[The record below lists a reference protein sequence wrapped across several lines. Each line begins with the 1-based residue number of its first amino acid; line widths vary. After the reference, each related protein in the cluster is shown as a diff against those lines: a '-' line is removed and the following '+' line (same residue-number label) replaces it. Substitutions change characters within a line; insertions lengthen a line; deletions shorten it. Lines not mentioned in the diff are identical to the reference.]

1 MSGETPDGPLQ
12 PPPRRQEN
20 AQDNEPRGGS
30 LGLGA
35 VFGAVALYAVYVL
48 GTIAQG
54 PYAWSASFLA
64 LPAPFIPIVLYLAV
78 AIVLAARRRTS
89 FWGAGLLIG
98 LGAFVLLGGGLCISF
113 LVQVRA

>member
-1 MSGETPDGPLQ
+1 MSGGPSGVPEV

-20 AQDNEPRGGS
+20 AEDDEPRGGS

-64 LPAPFIPIVLYLAV
+64 VPAPFIPIVLYLAV
-78 AIVLAARRRTS
+78 AIVLAVRRRTS

-113 LVQVRA
+113 LVQTRA